1 MMILTRDKRQT
12 VIKQYV
18 KVTVFHI
25 IKFINNE
32 SELHWQFPIFAVKIM
47 DHLAIPKEKRE
58 VWWENN
64 KKDARKAMHERR
76 SSITGAMKATAQ
88 GKNNDKNEK

>member
-1 MMILTRDKRQT
+1 
-12 VIKQYV
+12 
-18 KVTVFHI
+18 
-25 IKFINNE
+25 
-32 SELHWQFPIFAVKIM
+32 
-47 DHLAIPKEKRE
+47 LAIPKEKRE